1 MHDRVIGLCI
11 NCDPLRVA
19 LSQAIST
26 FATLSFL
33 HTLEEGLVHAVVGEC
48 EAQYLTGVDT
58 LIQPVADAHGET
70 AQGAS
75 QARGRLLGAPGV

>member
-1 MHDRVIGLCI
+1 MHELVIGLCI
-11 NCDPLRVA
+11 HCNPLRVT

-26 FATLSFL
+26 CDTLSCL
-33 HTLEEGLVHAVVGEC
+33 HTLEEGLGHAVVGAC
-48 EAQYLTGVDT
+48 EAQYPTGVDT
-58 LIQPVADAHGET
+58 LIHPVADAHGET

>member
-33 HTLEEGLVHAVVGEC
+33 HTLEEGLVHAIVGEC

-58 LIQPVADAHGET
+58 LIQPVADAHGEPGRRGVRP
-70 AQGAS
+70 AQ
-75 QARGRLLGAPGV
+75 